1 MNNLE
6 KLLIFISDEQFT
18 NEVISSLEGLSLR
31 SNNNNNADIASV
43 KRKLKNIKKLCQ
55 EKQSTQY

>member
-6 KLLIFISDEQFT
+6 KLLIFISDEKFT

-31 SNNNNNADIASV
+31 SNNNNSPDIAAV
-43 KRKLKNIKKLCQ
+43 KRKLENIKKLCQ
-55 EKQSTQY
+55 EKHSTQY